1 MKDRKLDLRRVT
13 KKNLE
18 NNITGRT
25 EYGAYF
31 ADINGVEV
39 MFECRKRF
47 DEIYC
52 PVCDKDDPD
61 CNRIYVYRDD
71 YDGMNIGRQY
81 DTLVKIIKF

>member
-1 MKDRKLDLRRVT
+1 MGKKKLDLRRVT

-25 EYGAYF
+25 ESGAYF

-39 MFECRKRF
+39 LFEYRKHLDDIF
-47 DEIYC
+47 C
-52 PVCDKDDPD
+52 PVCSKNSPD

-71 YDGMNIGRQY
+71 YDGMNIGFHY